1 VGREKGKMEG
11 GWRYRK
17 GGRRWNKEWEREK
30 EGRGERE
37 DKEGEKRGRNKEDR
51 KEVHSLGEG
60 KTIRTQCLHMPLIVH
75 ALGVSQSHIY
85 HQWYL
90 NTAVK
95 PSVATVEV
103 TPISM
108 QAPGGHHG
116 GMGVGERGVWG
127 EGGSGRVTSV
137 QTQDKLGTLYHIKG
151 GLVEGV
157 YM

>member
-1 VGREKGKMEG
+1 
-11 GWRYRK
+11 
-17 GGRRWNKEWEREK
+17 
-30 EGRGERE
+30 
-37 DKEGEKRGRNKEDR
+37 
-51 KEVHSLGEG
+51 
-60 KTIRTQCLHMPLIVH
+60 MPLIVH

-108 QAPGGHHG
+108 QAPGGHHS

-127 EGGSGRVTSV
+127 EGGGGRVTSV
-137 QTQDKLGTLYHIKG
+137 QTQDKLGTLYHIKR

-157 YM
+157 YMCGYVWVYVVYMCVYVSVDYLVESLIITMPVL